1 MFVRILWLFLA
12 LAAFQLPA
20 ANAQE
25 PQEEVVAEVDQ
36 IVEQV
41 VGESSADDSHAIEVT
56 TEDGEVHSAEVHADE
71 SHASGEHDGATH
83 AGASHDGESHGDDGS
98 HAAHGGEH
106 DSHGDH
112 ADDAHGGDAHAGG
125 NTNPLSV
132 DPDLMIFTGI
142 IFCLL
147 LAVLGKFAW
156 GPIRD
161 SLDERE
167 KGIEAQIAEAHRS
180 NEEARRLLAEH
191 EEKVAKASDEV
202 REMLDKAKADA
213 ESQKASILA
222 EAEAAAKS
230 QKDRAVKEIH
240 AAKNTALEQL
250 AESSVDQALGLAGSI
265 VGKKLDKKDHTNLIQ
280 EALKHIPSDN

>member
-1 MFVRILWLFLA
+1 MFVRIIWLFLA

-25 PQEEVVAEVDQ
+25 PHEEVAAE
-36 IVEQV
+36 IELMEEH
-41 VGESSADDSHAIEVT
+41 VGETHVGEMQDGDVHVDESHMNGEHG
-56 TEDGEVHSAEVHADE
+56 DGHVEHGSESHDEHGAVHADE
-71 SHASGEHDGATH
+71 GHGGGSHAGDSH
-83 AGASHDGESHGDDGS
+83 GASGAHGEDGS
-98 HAAHGGEH
+98 HGG
-106 DSHGDH
+106 H
-112 ADDAHGGDAHAGG
+112 ADHHGG

-161 SLDERE
+161 SLDQRE

-191 EEKVAKASDEV
+191 EAKVAKASDEV
-202 REMLDKAKADA
+202 REMLDNAKAEA
-213 ESQKASILA
+213 ESQKANILA

-230 QKDRAVKEIH
+230 EKDRAVREIH

-265 VGKKLDKKDHTNLIQ
+265 VGKKLDKKDHTSLIQ
-280 EALKHIPSDN
+280 NALKQIPSDN